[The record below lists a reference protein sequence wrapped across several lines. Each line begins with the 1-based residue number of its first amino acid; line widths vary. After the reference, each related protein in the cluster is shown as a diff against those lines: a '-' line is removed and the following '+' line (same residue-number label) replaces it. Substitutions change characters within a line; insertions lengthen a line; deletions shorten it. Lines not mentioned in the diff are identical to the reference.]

1 MKRPLFRQGSLR
13 IAAGG
18 VLVSLLAA
26 CTATGGSSSGIA
38 DVIIAER
45 GGFVPEGIEY
55 DHRNNRLLVG
65 SMVDGSIY
73 QVMNNGSLVAVVEDE
88 DLMAS
93 VGIEADEE
101 GNRLLVANSNF
112 GGDVTN
118 AMLGVY
124 ALDSGER
131 LAMVDLK
138 ASIEDRPA
146 NSSHFANDV
155 AISAAGTAFVT
166 DSPMNIIY
174 RVDRYY
180 QPSVLLDL
188 GQDAGFNLNGIEYHP
203 AGYLLVAA
211 LGTGQILKVPVNNP
225 GNWSIVDLDFSA
237 AGADGLVWAADGS
250 LVVTSNSNSRVL
262 KFRSDNNW
270 RSAYVVGVASFEGQ
284 ATTAAVAGDD
294 VFVVQPNFTN
304 PEPPVILRARF

>member
-1 MKRPLFRQGSLR
+1 MKRPSFTLR
-13 IAAGG
+13 TTASGALI
-18 VLVSLLAA
+18 SILAA
-26 CTATGGSSSGIA
+26 CASTGGSSSGIA
-38 DVIIAER
+38 DLIVAER

-55 DHRNNRLLVG
+55 DSRYNRLLVG

-73 QVMNNGSLVAVVEDE
+73 QVSNSGTLTTVVED
-88 DLMAS
+88 DALMAS
-93 VGIEADEE
+93 VGLEVDEE

-112 GGDVTN
+112 RSNVSN

-124 ALDSGER
+124 DLGSGEQ

-138 ASIEDRPA
+138 AAIENRPA

-166 DSPMNIIY
+166 DSPMNIVY

-188 GQDAGFNLNGIEYHP
+188 GSDAGFNLNGIEYHP

-237 AGADGLVWAADGS
+237 AGVDGLVWAGDGT
-250 LVVTSNSNSRVL
+250 LVVTSNSNSRVV
-262 KFRSDNNW
+262 KFRSDDNW
-270 RSAYVVGVASFEGQ
+270 RSARVVGIASFEGQ
-284 ATTAAVAGDD
+284 ATTAAVAGED
-294 VFVVQPNFTN
+294 VFVVQPHFADA
-304 PEPPVILRARF
+304 EPPVILRARF

>member
-1 MKRPLFRQGSLR
+1 MNTLSHSLR
-13 IAAGG
+13 IVAGG
-18 VLVSLLAA
+18 ALISVLAA
-26 CTATGGSSSGIA
+26 CTTTGGSSSGIA
-38 DVIIAER
+38 DLIVAER

-55 DHRNNRLLVG
+55 DSRNRRLLVG
-65 SMVDGSIY
+65 SMVDGTVY
-73 QVMNNGSLVAVVEDE
+73 QVLNSGSLVPVIEDE
-88 DLMAS
+88 ALMAS
-93 VGIEADEE
+93 VGIEVDDA
-101 GNRLLVANSNF
+101 GNRLLVANANF

-124 ALDSGER
+124 DLGSGEQ

-138 ASIEDRPA
+138 ASIENRPA

-166 DSPMNIIY
+166 DSPMNIVY

-188 GQDAGFNLNGIEYHP
+188 GPDAGFNLNGIEYHP
-203 AGYLLVAA
+203 AGYFLVAA

-237 AGADGLVWAADGS
+237 AGADGLVWAPDGS
-250 LVVTSNSNSRVL
+250 LVVTSNSHSRVL
-262 KFRSDNNW
+262 KFRSDDNW
-270 RSAYVVGVASFEGQ
+270 RSAQVVGIASFEGQ
-284 ATTAAVAGDD
+284 ATTAAVVGDD
-294 VFVVQPNFTN
+294 VFVVQPNFTS